1 MNAGI
6 CLVLKTMARFCLR
19 LLLQKK
25 NLPRAVDRNKIKRRI
40 RVALHKEKDLLVD
53 SGFNRFLFIY
63 LKEEVLSFGVVQK
76 ELAKLIRSL

>member
-1 MNAGI
+1 MI
-6 CLVLKTMARFCLR
+6 KFTRFVFENLIKAIFISP
-19 LLLQKK
+19 KK